1 MKRLI
6 YGTAAIVFVLVLS
19 IVGYA
24 ASDATAPT
32 DLFPQTYKT
41 DPGPDGTTMQEAC
54 ITQMA
59 DMGMSDEAVLHCAE
73 MMDQMDVGHMSG
85 TGHHGMGF
93 MDRMMGIMTGM
104 MGKGSCMMGR

>member
-6 YGTAAIVFVLVLS
+6 YGTLAIVFVLGVS

-32 DLFPQTYKT
+32 DVVPQTYKT
-41 DPGPDGTTMQEAC
+41 EPGPDGTTMQEAC

-59 DMGMSDEAVLHCAE
+59 DMRMSDEAVQHCAE
-73 MMDQMDVGHMSG
+73 MMDQMETGHHMGG

-93 MDRMMGIMTGM
+93 MDRMMGMITGM
-104 MGKGSCMMGR
+104 MGNGTCMGS